1 MIDKIDLLGKDM
13 LFSTFD
19 DFMVIRNH
27 IKDNLQKQTST
38 YVTIY
43 RMYVGSRPFV
53 PTKTRDL
60 LWDWLND
67 FITDFE
73 LMREYRLYKD
83 RGKKHEQ

>member
-27 IKDNLQKQTST
+27 IKDSLQKQTST